1 MKKKTFIITVGVL
14 LLPLMPFFL
23 PIALIYLF
31 AAINL
36 SKGYSRLYCG
46 GVKPTTREII
56 IESLEDKG
64 VAVPAW
70 LKTKPRPCY

>member
-1 MKKKTFIITVGVL
+1 MKKKAFIITVVVL
-14 LLPLMPFFL
+14 LLPLVPILL

-31 AAINL
+31 AAVNL

-46 GVKPTTREII
+46 GVRPSTRDII

-64 VAVPAW
+64 VVVPAW
-70 LKTKPRPCY
+70 LKTKPRSCS